1 MANTLKKYHLL
12 LLFIFCWSCHFLFA
26 QNIYNFKNFT
36 ISEGL
41 SQSSALCFLQDEN
54 YGLWIGTQDGLNRF
68 DGKKFDV
75 YTTENTSGLQGNY
88 IHEMLS
94 DTKGDLWIAT
104 GNGLVH
110 RNKKTEEFT
119 TYNNGGDLFSIESIA
134 LDKDKKNIWIATSRK
149 GVWAFDIKNKTF
161 SQKSTIF
168 TTKQA
173 RKVFV
178 TAEGLIFVASDD
190 NLLEAYNPRTNQ
202 LKKIAFNN
210 QLKNFAI
217 NSFYQK
223 NQQEIIVC
231 TNQGIYTCFVSTFQT
246 TPIFEQVKKEFGSLN
261 STGILQTA
269 DNHWYITTTNN
280 GLITILPNGDIINST
295 EDIFQKNALVY
306 NNINTIYEDKNNTIW
321 IGTSRGISGFD
332 PISQGFLGISVS
344 GDTKHGLTS
353 PNVWCIEEKPASTI
367 LFIGTDSGISKY
379 DTHKREFTHYSRANK
394 KDLHLENSEKTVLD
408 IQFINDQFLLAA
420 CTDGV
425 FELHIGNNGTYQFN
439 PIPFIDKTIKSQFNT
454 TYKIVEYQPNR
465 YFFATR
471 SGALLVDYTSKTAK
485 EFTNDSKNPVNSIL
499 PGICRLV
506 FKDSQKRIFFATSS
520 GGLSVLDDSDPKN
533 LIIKPYTYNN
543 VLNKNLSAYISSVV
557 EISKNT
563 FYFGTAGD
571 GIVYWNENNKKVA
584 IYNKNNGLPNN
595 VVYAIIPDNQKN
607 LWISTNKGLCRFELA
622 TKTAYNFTE
631 LHGLLSNEFNMGA
644 GLRANSG
651 TIYFGGISGLVFF
664 NPTTLSNYNLK
675 LDVTLTNFKIENE
688 WIHPTSKNSPLSI
701 SIPYEKTIQLSYKQ
715 RSFTIRF
722 QTDNLSAT
730 ELINYK
736 YHLESR
742 SEEGKD
748 IEIGNSNEIQFN
760 SLSPGHY
767 TLKIYARIGYG
778 DWISKPKIIT
788 IIIQPPFWNTWWFW
802 VICSIALILIIR
814 FSITKR
820 IQAERRQQVRLEM
833 KIAERTAEIREQNK
847 KIEQQNNELEKQR
860 QQLEVEKEKSD
871 RLLRNV
877 IPDSMADELLTKGF
891 ASARAFKVVSV
902 MFTDFVG
909 FTKITDSM
917 SPTELVKKLDVF
929 FRKFD
934 EIIFDNNLERIKTI
948 GDAYMAAGGVP
959 VRNSTNPI
967 DICLAGLQIQ
977 HYVKELEKEAI
988 DANQMPWR
996 LRIGINTG
1004 EVTAGVIGT
1013 KRLAYDVW
1021 GATVNYAQRMEMFGE
1036 AGKVSITR
1044 NTYLHIKPYFE
1055 CTYKGLIS
1063 AKGEEKVQMYT
1074 LDRIK
1079 PELSVDGKG
1088 VLPNDRFHKIVN
1100 LHHYSSINYYKAE
1113 RFIMKKLE
1121 AELSSKLHYHSIEHT
1136 LDVVKAVER
1145 IALSENVTDEGLFL
1159 LKTAASYHDA
1169 GFVEQYDKNE
1179 PVGVRMA
1186 NEILPKYGYT
1196 PEHIEIIKKL
1206 IFVTSVPHQPTNLLE
1221 EIICDADLDYLGRD
1235 DFHQIAD
1242 KLRLE
1247 LREHGKINSDRAWDE
1262 IQVRFLEQHC
1272 YFTQTSLKTRLPKK
1286 LQNLEEIK
1294 ERLKRNEYK
1303 D

>member
-1 MANTLKKYHLL
+1 MANTRIKYQLL
-12 LLFIFCWSCHFLFA
+12 LLIIFCWSCQFLFS

-41 SQSSALCFLQDEN
+41 SQSSALCFVQDDN
-54 YGLWIGTQDGLNRF
+54 SGLWIGTQDGLNRF

-75 YTTENTSGLQGNY
+75 YTTDNTPGLKGNY
-88 IHEMLS
+88 IHDLIN
-94 DTKGDLWIAT
+94 DAKGNTWIAT
-104 GNGLVH
+104 GNGLTF
-110 RNKKTEEFT
+110 RDKKTEVFT

-134 LDKDKKNIWIATSRK
+134 FDKDKTTIWIATSRK
-149 GVWAFDIKNKTF
+149 GVWTFDTKTKTF
-161 SQKSTIF
+161 SPKTSI
-168 TTKQA
+168 
-173 RKVFV
+173 FV
-178 TAEGLIFVASDD
+178 TKLCRKIFISQEGYVIVASDD
-190 NLLEAYNPRTNQ
+190 NELEILNPQTSQ
-202 LKKIAFNN
+202 LKKISFEKRFKS
-210 QLKNFAI
+210 LTI
-217 NSFYQK
+217 NTIYQK
-223 NQQEIIVC
+223 NKNEVILGS
-231 TNQGIYTCFVSTFQT
+231 NQGLFSCNLSTFT
-246 TPIFEQVKKEFGSLN
+246 TSVLFQNINKEFGYLN
-261 STGILQTA
+261 ISGVINTE
-269 DNHWYITTTNN
+269 DNHWYISTTNN
-280 GLITILPNGDIINST
+280 GLITVLPNGDIINST
-295 EDIFQKNALVY
+295 EDIYQKNTLIF
-306 NNINTIYEDKNNTIW
+306 NNINTIFEDKNKTIW
-321 IGTSRGISGFD
+321 LGTSRGISGFD

-344 GDTKHGLTS
+344 GDIQRGLTS
-353 PNVWCIEEKPASTI
+353 PNVWCIKEDTKSNM
-367 LFIGTDSGISKY
+367 LYIGTDEGISRF
-379 DTHKREFTHYSRANK
+379 DTKKRTFTHFNRNNK
-394 KDLHLENSEKTVLD
+394 NNIHISNTEKAVLD
-408 IQFINDQFLLAA
+408 IQIINEHSVLAA
-420 CTDGV
+420 CVDGIY
-425 FELHIGNNGTYQFN
+425 ELHIKNDSSHTYT
-439 PIPFIDKTIKSQFNT
+439 PISFVGKNIKSQFT
-454 TYKIVEYQPNR
+454 TAYKIVEYKPNS

-471 SGALLVDYTSKTAK
+471 NGALLVDYNTKTTQ
-485 EFTNDSKNPVNSIL
+485 EFVNDAKNPTATIL
-499 PGICRLV
+499 PGICRVVYKNSKNQL
-506 FKDSQKRIFFATSS
+506 FFATSS
-520 GGLSVLDDSDPKN
+520 GGLSVLDDSNPKD
-533 LIIKPYTYNN
+533 LKIKPFKYNN
-543 VLNKNLSAYISSVV
+543 TIFKNIASYISYIV
-557 EISKNT
+557 ETSKNEY
-563 FYFGTAGD
+563 YFGTAGD
-571 GIVYWNENNKKVA
+571 GIIYWNTKTQKVKTYNKK
-584 IYNKNNGLPNN
+584 NGLPNN
-595 VVYAIIPDNQKN
+595 VVYAIIPDNQQN
-607 LWISTNKGLCRFELA
+607 LWISTNKGLSRFELA
-622 TKTAYNFTE
+622 TKTAFNFTE

-644 GLRANSG
+644 GLKSASG
-651 TIYFGGISGLVFF
+651 SIYFGGIAGLVFF
-664 NPTTLSNYNLK
+664 NPNSLSNYNMVLN
-675 LDVTLTNFKIENE
+675 VSLTKFKIDNE
-688 WIHPTSKNSPLSI
+688 WITPSSLKSPLLASI
-701 SIPYEKTIQLSYKQ
+701 SYTNSIELSYKQ
-715 RSFTIRF
+715 RSFAISF
-722 QTDNLSAT
+722 QTDNISAT

-742 SEEGKD
+742 GDEGKD

-778 DWISKPKIIT
+778 EWVSKPKTIT

-833 KIAERTAEIREQNK
+833 KIAERTAEIREQHK

-860 QQLEVEKEKSD
+860 QQLEIEKEKSD

-959 VRNSTNPI
+959 VRNTTNPI

-977 HYVKELEKEAI
+977 HYIKELEKEAI
-988 DANQMPWR
+988 DAGEMPWK

-1088 VLPNDRFHKIVN
+1088 IYPNERFNKIVN

-1121 AELSSKLHYHSIEHT
+1121 NELSSKLHYHSIEHT

-1262 IQVRFLEQHC
+1262 IQVRFLEQHR
-1272 YFTQTSLKTRLPKK
+1272 YFTQTSLKTRMAKK

>member
-1 MANTLKKYHLL
+1 
-12 LLFIFCWSCHFLFA
+12 
-26 QNIYNFKNFT
+26 
-36 ISEGL
+36 
-41 SQSSALCFLQDEN
+41 
-54 YGLWIGTQDGLNRF
+54 
-68 DGKKFDV
+68 
-75 YTTENTSGLQGNY
+75 
-88 IHEMLS
+88 ML
-94 DTKGDLWIAT
+94 
-104 GNGLVH
+104 
-110 RNKKTEEFT
+110 
-119 TYNNGGDLFSIESIA
+119 Y
-134 LDKDKKNIWIATSRK
+134 
-149 GVWAFDIKNKTF
+149 
-161 SQKSTIF
+161 
-168 TTKQA
+168 
-173 RKVFV
+173 
-178 TAEGLIFVASDD
+178 
-190 NLLEAYNPRTNQ
+190 
-202 LKKIAFNN
+202 
-210 QLKNFAI
+210 
-217 NSFYQK
+217 
-223 NQQEIIVC
+223 
-231 TNQGIYTCFVSTFQT
+231 
-246 TPIFEQVKKEFGSLN
+246 
-261 STGILQTA
+261 
-269 DNHWYITTTNN
+269 
-280 GLITILPNGDIINST
+280 
-295 EDIFQKNALVY
+295 
-306 NNINTIYEDKNNTIW
+306 
-321 IGTSRGISGFD
+321 
-332 PISQGFLGISVS
+332 
-344 GDTKHGLTS
+344 
-353 PNVWCIEEKPASTI
+353 
-367 LFIGTDSGISKY
+367 IGTDEGISRF
-379 DTHKREFTHYSRANK
+379 DTKKRTFTHFNRNNK
-394 KDLHLENSEKTVLD
+394 NNIHISNTEKAVLD
-408 IQFINDQFLLAA
+408 IQIINEHSVLAA
-420 CTDGV
+420 CVDGIY
-425 FELHIGNNGTYQFN
+425 ELHIKNDGSHTYT
-439 PIPFIDKTIKSQFNT
+439 PISFVGKNIKSQFT
-454 TYKIVEYQPNR
+454 TAYKIVEYKPNS

-471 SGALLVDYTSKTAK
+471 NGALLVDYNTKTTQ
-485 EFTNDSKNPVNSIL
+485 EFVNDAKNPTATIL
-499 PGICRLV
+499 PGICRVVYKNSKNQLL
-506 FKDSQKRIFFATSS
+506 FATSS
-520 GGLSVLDDSDPKN
+520 GGLSVLDDSNPKD
-533 LIIKPYTYNN
+533 LKIKPFNYNN
-543 VLNKNLSAYISSVV
+543 TIFKNIASYISYIV
-557 EISKNT
+557 ETSKNEY
-563 FYFGTAGD
+563 YFGTAGD
-571 GIVYWNENNKKVA
+571 GIIYWNTKTQKVKTYNKK
-584 IYNKNNGLPNN
+584 NGLPNN
-595 VVYAIIPDNQKN
+595 VVYAIIPDNQQN
-607 LWISTNKGLCRFELA
+607 LWISTNKGLSRFELA
-622 TKTAYNFTE
+622 TKTAFNFTE

-644 GLRANSG
+644 GLKSASG
-651 TIYFGGISGLVFF
+651 SIYFGGIAGLVFF
-664 NPTTLSNYNLK
+664 NPNSLSNYNMVLN
-675 LDVTLTNFKIENE
+675 VSLTKFKIDNE
-688 WIHPTSKNSPLSI
+688 WITPSSPKSPLLASI
-701 SIPYEKTIQLSYKQ
+701 SYTNSIELSYKQ
-715 RSFTIRF
+715 RSFAISF
-722 QTDNLSAT
+722 QTDNISAT

-742 SEEGKD
+742 GDEGKD

-778 DWISKPKIIT
+778 EWVSKPKTIT

-833 KIAERTAEIREQNK
+833 KIAERTAEIREQHK

-860 QQLEVEKEKSD
+860 QQLEIEKEKSD

-959 VRNSTNPI
+959 VRNTTNPI

-977 HYVKELEKEAI
+977 HYIKELEKETI
-988 DANQMPWR
+988 DAGEMPWK

-1088 VLPNDRFHKIVN
+1088 IYPNERFHKIVN

-1121 AELSSKLHYHSIEHT
+1121 NELSSKLHYHSIEHT

-1262 IQVRFLEQHC
+1262 IQVRFLEQHR
-1272 YFTQTSLKTRLPKK
+1272 YFTQTSLKTRMAKK